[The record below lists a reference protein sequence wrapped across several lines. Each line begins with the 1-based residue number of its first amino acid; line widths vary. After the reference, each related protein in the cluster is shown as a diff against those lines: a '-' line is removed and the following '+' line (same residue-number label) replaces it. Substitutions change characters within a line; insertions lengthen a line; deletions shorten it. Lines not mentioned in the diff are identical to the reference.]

1 MLSALRSTLVLGF
14 PNVRARHLVR
24 HLLGDPAER
33 VIALV
38 REQDTKHAEAF
49 REGCRFA
56 DVARLSFLSGD
67 PSAIDLG
74 LDVREYN
81 ELRAQVST
89 IQHLAQVTDIGTD
102 RRECETIN
110 IGSMREALELARA
123 CERLESLVVHSNVCV
138 SGDRTGNVKEAELNA
153 GQGFSGAV
161 DATLAVAELMAR
173 RRMRELPIVVLRA
186 GRVVDDTAS
195 EQSDLLDGVHL
206 LILFML
212 SSPQDL
218 ASMLPPWGEV
228 PLNVVSLSYLTRAAE
243 RLAREPGAR
252 GQTLHLTDPRPL
264 SIRSAFA
271 RCLAIRERLNKE
283 GFSMP
288 ALSRV
293 IRNVQGLQG
302 ILRRPRAFI
311 SMNFRDVRY
320 DTARASE
327 LLDPLGLSCP
337 SLDAYMERLV
347 RQVVEMIGAV
357 AASSAEPRDGDVA

>member
-1 MLSALRSTLVLGF
+1 VVSTTLVLGF

-24 HLLGDPAER
+24 RLLADPAQR
-33 VIALV
+33 VIVLV
-38 REQDTKHAEAF
+38 REPDLAHAEAF

-81 ELRAQVST
+81 ELRTQVNT
-89 IQHLAQVTDIGTD
+89 IQHLAQVTDIGSD
-102 RRECETIN
+102 KRDCEAIN
-110 IGSMREALELARA
+110 IGGMREALELAQA
-123 CERLESLVVHSNVCV
+123 CERLQALVVHSNVCV
-138 SGDRTGNVKEAELNA
+138 SGDRTGTVKEAELNA
-153 GQGFSGAV
+153 GQAFSGAV

-173 RRMRELPIVVLRA
+173 RRMHELPITVLRA

-206 LILFML
+206 LILLML

-218 ASMLPPWGEV
+218 ASLLPPWGEV
-228 PLNVVSLSYLTRAAE
+228 PLNVVSLSYLSRAAE
-243 RLAREPGAR
+243 QLAREPGAR
-252 GQTLHLTDPRPL
+252 GQTVHLTDPRPL
-264 SIRSAFA
+264 SIRAAFS
-271 RCLAIRERLNKE
+271 RCLAIRDRLNKG

-293 IRNVQGLQG
+293 IRNVQSLQG
-302 ILRRPRAFI
+302 ILRRPREFI

-320 DTARASE
+320 DTSRAIE

-337 SLDAYMERLV
+337 SLESYLELLV
-347 RQVVEMIGAV
+347 RQVAEMIGGMAL
-357 AASSAEPRDGDVA
+357 SSREPRAGDAP